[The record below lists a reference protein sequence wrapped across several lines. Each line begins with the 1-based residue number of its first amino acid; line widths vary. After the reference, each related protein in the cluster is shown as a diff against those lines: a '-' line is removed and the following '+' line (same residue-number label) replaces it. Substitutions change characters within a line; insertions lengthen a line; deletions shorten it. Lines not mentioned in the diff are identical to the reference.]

1 VKILLPTVLMNN
13 TVLKIAVC
21 MVGHPH
27 CRQHDSTDGVQQLT
41 YQLFMVLF
49 SGGSK
54 HELVSR
60 MALAGFFHEP
70 SLAPK
75 LTTCATK
82 GCVSEGRHLY
92 LAIMIV
98 CSVYCSKV
106 VPSSCLH
113 PLLGADE
120 MVEFKRSN

>member
-1 VKILLPTVLMNN
+1 
-13 TVLKIAVC
+13 
-21 MVGHPH
+21 
-27 CRQHDSTDGVQQLT
+27 
-41 YQLFMVLF
+41 MVLF

-60 MALAGFFHEP
+60 MALAGFSHEP
-70 SLAPK
+70 FLAPK

-82 GCVSEGRHLY
+82 GCVSKGRHLY